1 MAGKA
6 SKPGDMLRRLASQ
19 SATIEQPVPT
29 PTPTIEVV
37 PQLLRGGDVT
47 VQTTRLSVDLDDQL
61 FEFLTVFAMR
71 RKVSKVD
78 VMRALMAE
86 MADNLD
92 LAERVSQRLPERK
105 RK

>member
-6 SKPGDMLRRLASQ
+6 SKPSDMMRRLASQ
-19 SATIEQPVPT
+19 PATIEKSAPSPARDT
-29 PTPTIEVV
+29 A
-37 PQLLRGGDVT
+37 PQLSEREDVT
-47 VQTTRLSVDLDDQL
+47 PQTTRLSVDLDDQQ

-86 MADNLD
+86 MEANAD
-92 LAERVSQRLPERK
+92 LADRVSARLPKRK

>member
-1 MAGKA
+1 
-6 SKPGDMLRRLASQ
+6 MLRRLASQ
-19 SATIEQPVPT
+19 SATIEQPALT
-29 PTPTIEVV
+29 PTKEAVHQP
-37 PQLLRGGDVT
+37 LHGGAVT
-47 VQTTRLSVDLDDQL
+47 VQTTRLSVDLDDQQ

-86 MADNLD
+86 MADNPD
-92 LAERVSQRLPERK
+92 LAERVSQRLPKRK

>member
-6 SKPGDMLRRLASQ
+6 SRPSDMMRRLASQ
-19 SATIEQPVPT
+19 PATIEQPAPT
-29 PTPTIEVV
+29 PARDAE
-37 PQLLRGGDVT
+37 PQLSVGGDVT
-47 VQTTRLSVDLDDQL
+47 IQTTRLSVDLDDQQ

-86 MADNLD
+86 MEANAD
-92 LAERVSQRLPERK
+92 LADRVSARLPKRK

>member
-1 MAGKA
+1 MVGKA
-6 SKPGDMLRRLASQ
+6 SRPSDMMRRLASQ
-19 SATIEQPVPT
+19 PATIEQQAPT
-29 PTPTIEVV
+29 PAKDVA
-37 PQLLRGGDVT
+37 PQPSERGDVT
-47 VQTTRLSVDLDDQL
+47 VQTTRLSVDLDDQQ

-86 MADNLD
+86 MEASAD
-92 LAERVSQRLPERK
+92 LAERVSARLPKRK

>member
-6 SKPGDMLRRLASQ
+6 SRPSDMMRRLASQ
-19 SATIEQPVPT
+19 PATIEQPAPT
-29 PTPTIEVV
+29 PARAAE
-37 PQLLRGGDVT
+37 PQLPVGGDVT
-47 VQTTRLSVDLDDQL
+47 IQTTRLSVDLDDQQ

-86 MADNLD
+86 MEANAD
-92 LAERVSQRLPERK
+92 LADRVSARLPKRK

>member
-6 SKPGDMLRRLASQ
+6 SRPSDMMRRLASQ
-19 SATIEQPVPT
+19 PTTIEQSAPT
-29 PTPTIEVV
+29 PARDAE
-37 PQLLRGGDVT
+37 PQLPVGGDVT
-47 VQTTRLSVDLDDQL
+47 IQTTRLSVDLDDQQ
-61 FEFLTVFAMR
+61 FEFLTMFAMR

-86 MADNLD
+86 MEANAD
-92 LAERVSQRLPERK
+92 LADRVSARLPKRK

>member
-1 MAGKA
+1 M
-6 SKPGDMLRRLASQ
+6 
-19 SATIEQPVPT
+19 TI
-29 PTPTIEVV
+29 
-37 PQLLRGGDVT
+37 
-47 VQTTRLSVDLDDQL
+47 QTTRLSVDLDDQQ

-86 MADNLD
+86 MEANAD
-92 LAERVSQRLPERK
+92 LADRVSARLPKRK

>member
-6 SKPGDMLRRLASQ
+6 SRPGDMLRRLASQ
-19 SATIEQPVPT
+19 SATVEQPVAEPT
-29 PTPTIEVV
+29 PEAV
-37 PQLLRGGDVT
+37 PQSLHEGNLT
-47 VQTTRLSVDLDDQL
+47 VQTTRLSVDLDDQQ

-86 MADNLD
+86 MAANPD
-92 LAERVSQRLPERK
+92 LAEQVSRRLPKRK
-105 RK
+105 RKQ